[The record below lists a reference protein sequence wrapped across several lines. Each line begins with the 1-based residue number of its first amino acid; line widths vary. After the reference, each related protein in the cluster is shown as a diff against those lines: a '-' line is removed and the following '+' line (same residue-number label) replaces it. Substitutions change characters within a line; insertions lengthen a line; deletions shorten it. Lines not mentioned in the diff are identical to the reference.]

1 IRHAPLH
8 VKLAATAAVAFVI
21 IYQHAYRHIQPTP
34 ESRHLIGFTAIIAL
48 VLLEE
53 LARRVW
59 IDIIPREAHRVFV
72 AATVTGASIFLWQRL
87 YMLLRYQVIP
97 RKKRRRAAKNLRKDP
112 PVHLG

>member
-1 IRHAPLH
+1 MRPDTLALI
-8 VKLAATAAVAFVI
+8 LAAIPAVAFVI
-21 IYQHAYRHIQPTP
+21 IYLNEYRHIWPTP

-72 AATVTGASIFLWQRL
+72 ATIVTGASIFLWQRL
-87 YMLLRYQVIP
+87 YMLLRYQVVP
-97 RKKRRRAAKNLRKDP
+97 RKKRQRAAKNPHKDP
-112 PVHLG
+112 PARLG